1 MLIYWK
7 DKLRQIAI
15 RLERGQVTLSDV
27 AQSESSLAEAQ
38 AKFIQAENE
47 VLTSKLNYENII
59 GPLSNSKLL
68 IKNSTLNFI
77 MPKSLNSAIEVI
89 KK

>member
-1 MLIYWK
+1 MLE
-7 DKLRQIAI
+7 RQVETDSI

-38 AKFIQAENE
+38 AKVIQAQNE

-59 GPLSNSKLL
+59 GPLSNSNLL
-68 IKNSTLNFI
+68 EKNSTINFVL
-77 MPKSLNSAIEVI
+77 PADLS
-89 KK
+89 

>member
-1 MLIYWK
+1 ME
-7 DKLRQIAI
+7 RQVETDSI

-59 GPLSNSKLL
+59 GPLSNSNLL
-68 IKNSTLNFI
+68 EKNST
-77 MPKSLNSAIEVI
+77 I
-89 KK
+89 KFCNASKFKFSN